1 MESPTQTSA
10 DYRSLVGQSAPKA
23 LSQFFG
29 FDAFKGDQEAVISN
43 FLEGKDTFVIMP
55 TGGGKSMCYQLPALM
70 MEGTAIVVSPLIAL
84 MKNQVDAIRG
94 YSEDPDIAHFLNSS
108 LSKVDMIR
116 VKDAVATGK
125 TKLLYVA
132 PETLTKPENVDFL
145 RSVRLSFFA
154 IDEAHCIS
162 EWGHDFRPEYR
173 RLRDIIQEIG
183 QFPIMALTA
192 TATPKVQHDIQK
204 NLGILDAKVFKASFN
219 RPNLF
224 YEVRPKQ
231 DALKQ
236 IIQYA
241 QKRKGHSGIIYCLSR
256 KKVDELAENLKVNG
270 IKAVGYHAGLDA
282 RSRARIQDEFLMQDV
297 DVIVATIAF
306 GMGIDKPDVRF
317 VMHYDIPKSLEA
329 YYQETGRAGRD
340 GGEGRCIA
348 FYALQDIEKMEKFLS
363 GKPISEREIG
373 TQLLQDVVGYCET
386 SLSRRKYLLKY
397 FGEEFDEKAGPGWDM
412 DDNTRNPPKAYEGAE
427 LVGKAL
433 GLVDASGGKHRAKFL
448 TDVLLGE
455 KNRDTEV
462 YAIGEA
468 EKYFGAGENDADRAK
483 WDSVVRQL
491 ALQGYLQKHKDQYGV
506 LTLTD
511 KGHTYLDHPE
521 PFTLYEER
529 DMRVTM
535 LDSQTRKGGAL
546 DQVLNDMLVDLRH
559 KEAARL
565 KLPPYVIFTDPSL
578 EEMSTYY
585 PIDSDELIRVNGV
598 GSSKARKFG
607 EPFLKLII
615 QYLEDQGIERIT
627 DGLVRSAV
635 SKTGNKVAII
645 QKIDRKMSLEDIAN
659 AHSKEVMEIVENI
672 EQIVSAGTKVDI
684 NYLIE
689 EYLDQESVEELWQ
702 FMLEQASDDVQ
713 AAVDEWEDDYS
724 EDEVRLVRIKFMS
737 DLAN

>member
-1 MESPTQTSA
+1 MLSPSQTS
-10 DYRSLVGQSAPKA
+10 SHLQLLQEQTPSQA
-23 LSQFFG
+23 LSKHFG
-29 FDAFKGDQEAVISN
+29 FDGFKGDQEPVI
-43 FLEGKDTFVIMP
+43 EGLLAGQDSFVIMP
-55 TGGGKSMCYQLPALM
+55 TGAGKSLCYQLPALM
-70 MEGTAIVVSPLIAL
+70 LEGTAIIVSPLIAL
-84 MKNQVDAIRG
+84 MKNQVDAMRG
-94 YSEDPDIAHFLNSS
+94 HSDDHDVAHYLNSS
-108 LSKVDMIR
+108 LSKLEMVR
-116 VKDAVATGK
+116 VKEAVATGK

-132 PETLTKPENVDFL
+132 PETLTKEENVDFL

-173 RLRDIIQEIG
+173 RLNEIIGLIG
-183 QFPIMALTA
+183 KFPVMALTA

-204 NLGILDAKVFKASFN
+204 NLGILDAHVYKSSFN

-224 YEVRPKQ
+224 YEVRPKNE
-231 DALKQ
+231 ALKQ

-241 QKRKGHSGIIYCLSR
+241 QQRKGHSGIIYCLSR
-256 KKVDELAENLKVNG
+256 KKVEELASNLKVNN
-270 IKAVGYHAGLDA
+270 IKAVAYHAGMD
-282 RSRARIQDEFLMQDV
+282 SKTRARIQDEFLMQDV

-317 VMHYDIPKSLEA
+317 VMHYDIPKSLES

-363 GKPISEREIG
+363 GKPIAEREIG

-412 DDNTRNPPKAYEGAE
+412 DDNTRNPPKSYEGAE

-433 GLVDASGGKHRAKFL
+433 GLVEASGGKHRAKFL
-448 TDVLLGE
+448 SDMLLGE

-462 YAIGEA
+462 YGIGEA
-468 EKYFGAGENDADRAK
+468 EKYLGCGVDDGDRAK
-483 WDSVVRQL
+483 WDAVVRQL
-491 ALQGYLQKHKDQYGV
+491 TLQGYLQKHKDQYGV
-506 LTLTD
+506 LTITD
-511 KGHTYLDHPE
+511 MGREFLAHPE

-529 DMRVTM
+529 DMRVKMDATA
-535 LDSQTRKGGAL
+535 TRKGGAL
-546 DQVLNDMLVDLRH
+546 DRALNEMLIDLRTS
-559 KEAARL
+559 EAKRL

-578 EEMSTYY
+578 EEMATYY
-585 PIDSDELIRVNGV
+585 PVEAEELIRINGV
-598 GSSKARKFG
+598 GSSKVRKFG
-607 EPFLKLII
+607 KPFLALIEKH
-615 QYLEDQGIERIT
+615 LEDEGIERVT

-635 SKTGNKVAII
+635 SKTGNKVATI
-645 QKIDRKMSLEDIAN
+645 QKIDRKMSLEDIGKAQG
-659 AHSKEVMEIVENI
+659 KEPMEIIGQI

-689 EYLDQESVEELWQ
+689 EYLDEDSVKELWD
-702 FMLEQASDDVQ
+702 FMLEQEEDDVQ
-713 AAVDEWEDDYS
+713 CVIDEMLEDYS
-724 EDEVRLVRIKFMS
+724 EDEIRLVRIKFMS